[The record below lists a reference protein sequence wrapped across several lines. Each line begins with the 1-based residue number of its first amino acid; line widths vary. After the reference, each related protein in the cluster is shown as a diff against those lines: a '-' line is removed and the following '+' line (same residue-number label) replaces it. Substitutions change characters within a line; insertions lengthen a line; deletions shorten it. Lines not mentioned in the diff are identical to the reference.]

1 MTRISAVSFKAPRL
15 EIAHNLGDQ
24 WYADLELEQG
34 DYSGDE
40 IEPSRIGEERNAAL
54 TLQRSVEN
62 GSYKLFADTS
72 QRKDDDRN
80 GLGLSRTWQ
89 LDVRMNWRPAS
100 TGIARAKTAA

>member
-1 MTRISAVSFKAPRL
+1 M
-15 EIAHNLGDQ
+15 
-24 WYADLELEQG
+24 
-34 DYSGDE
+34 
-40 IEPSRIGEERNAAL
+40 
-54 TLQRSVEN
+54 EN

-89 LDVRMNWRPAS
+89 LGVSDELETGS